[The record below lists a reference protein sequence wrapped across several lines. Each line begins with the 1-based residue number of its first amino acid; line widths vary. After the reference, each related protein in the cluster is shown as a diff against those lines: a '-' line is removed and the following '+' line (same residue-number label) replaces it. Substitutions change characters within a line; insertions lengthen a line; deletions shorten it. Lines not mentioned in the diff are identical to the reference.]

1 MPIGDPS
8 IFYYCKNVKLSGIA
22 AIHVKLFMGWW
33 PKILYLL
40 FVIFVTG
47 KTLKNAFRYLGLE
60 LNWNIQNITL
70 DQIHYISLLQSLT
83 QKLINTRNAISD
95 VVQ

>member
-1 MPIGDPS
+1 MLNFQELQQYMSNFLWAGDLR
-8 IFYYCKNVKLSGIA
+8 Y
-22 AIHVKLFMGWW
+22 W
-33 PKILYLL
+33 YLL

-60 LNWNIQNITL
+60 LNRNIQNITL